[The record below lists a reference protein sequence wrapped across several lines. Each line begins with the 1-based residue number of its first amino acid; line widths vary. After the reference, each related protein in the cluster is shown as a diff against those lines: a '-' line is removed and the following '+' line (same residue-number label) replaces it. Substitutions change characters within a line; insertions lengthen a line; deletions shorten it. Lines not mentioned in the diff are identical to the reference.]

1 MFCVPS
7 VLSFSLS
14 CVFILSTAFALLGFM
29 SIFINIVGSPTCLY
43 LPCQI
48 NAATTIFLVL
58 ALLLHNVSLLSTSFI
73 EEEHQTWY
81 FMTTTYHLILLH
93 KMYLERKSTSRLY
106 FNDDQRS
113 VDNSALDTASSK
125 RKIGRNIDRK
135 EEVTGIPGVERT
147 ELYHGL
153 EPAYII
159 VLLLVNRTLRGW
171 NQTGIKWADQP
182 DVGDW
187 LVSPE
192 NKTLLSLLAIVSL
205 LGIAL
210 GMWYNVLRNRRGL
223 LAFVIF
229 VAGEV
234 CVYLYRA
241 ATGCVSLPWA
251 VEAPAKDGIQFAQ
264 FVHLCVLILVLISLF
279 QLSYRRSKGSPSE
292 ALVDGYVLLITLLLR
307 THNIPL
313 VALML
318 LQVHIHRKAIWE
330 R

>member
-1 MFCVPS
+1 
-7 VLSFSLS
+7 
-14 CVFILSTAFALLGFM
+14 
-29 SIFINIVGSPTCLY
+29 
-43 LPCQI
+43 
-48 NAATTIFLVL
+48 
-58 ALLLHNVSLLSTSFI
+58 
-73 EEEHQTWY
+73 
-81 FMTTTYHLILLH
+81 
-93 KMYLERKSTSRLY
+93 MYLERKSTSRLY

-113 VDNSALDTASSK
+113 VDNSTLDAASSK
-125 RKIGRNIDRK
+125 RNIGRNKDRK
-135 EEVTGIPGVERT
+135 EGVTGIPGVERT
-147 ELYHGL
+147 ERYHGL

-210 GMWYNVLRNRRGL
+210 GMWYKVLRNRRKL

-264 FVHLCVLILVLISLF
+264 FAHLCVLMLVLISLF
-279 QLSYRRSKGSPSE
+279 QLSYRRSNGSPLE

-318 LQVHIHRKAIWE
+318 LQVHIHRKVIWE